1 MVGKNLDDAAGWFRD
16 SRKRWS
22 TWHNLSTAP
31 AMRGYGAQIMTNSTL
46 RALVVEDDHS
56 WQQILSE
63 ILSDCGLE
71 VEVVNSLD
79 EASRRL
85 RDQPHRLAVVDL
97 SLSPNDHNNYDGL
110 RVLDTVRRLD
120 PNCRT
125 ILLTGFATV
134 ELAVTALT
142 DYGAFTFL
150 RKESFHRSQFR
161 DIVYRILVSP
171 PILTTPIPASA
182 PSASSFPSKGQ
193 IPPLKFP
200 NEKALIVED
209 DAGWRS
215 ILEELLSDAGFQVRT
230 CTSFGDA
237 FGYLR
242 KEKFTLAVFD
252 LSLNGAN
259 SYAWDKSPGDQNPD
273 GYQLL
278 ASAQNEGIP
287 TIVVSGIAEPEE
299 IQRIY
304 SEYSISAY
312 IEKQTFDR
320 STFRRVVEETRAA
333 NKSLNELSAL
343 TDREREVLNLLAQG
357 LTNKEIAERL
367 VITTNT
373 VKRHLKAIFEKLDV
387 HTRSAA
393 TAKTTGG

>member
-1 MVGKNLDDAAGWFRD
+1 MT
-16 SRKRWS
+16 S
-22 TWHNLSTAP
+22 P
-31 AMRGYGAQIMTNSTL
+31 AF
-46 RALVVEDDHS
+46 RALVIEDDHS

-63 ILSDCGLE
+63 ILTDCGLE
-71 VEVVNSLD
+71 VDIASSVD
-79 EASRRL
+79 EATLIL
-85 RDQPHRLAVVDL
+85 RAQPHRLAVVDL

-110 RVLDTVRRLD
+110 RVLDAVRRLD

-161 DIVYRILVSP
+161 DIVYRAL
-171 PILTTPIPASA
+171 ASA
-182 PSASSFPSKGQ
+182 PQQLGPEPVSTSEVAVTPAVESAGPTETPSAR
-193 IPPLKFP
+193 
-200 NEKALIVED
+200 ALVVED

-215 ILEELLSDAGFQVRT
+215 ILEELLKDAGFHVRA
-230 CTSFGDA
+230 CASFGDA
-237 FGYLR
+237 LGYLR
-242 KEKFTLAVFD
+242 REKFKLAVVD
-252 LSLNGAN
+252 LSLKGTINYTWDQGATN
-259 SYAWDKSPGDQNPD
+259 QRLE

-278 ASAQNEGIP
+278 ASTRASGVP

-304 SEYSISAY
+304 TEHAVSAY

-320 STFRRVVEETRAA
+320 ATFRRVVEEARVAREA
-333 NKSLNELSAL
+333 LSELNAL
-343 TDREREVLNLLAQG
+343 TDREREVLELLSLG
-357 LTNKEIAERL
+357 LTNKEIAEKL

-373 VKRHLKAIFEKLDV
+373 VKRHLKAIFEKLGV

-393 TAKTTGG
+393 VAKVAGEK

>member
-1 MVGKNLDDAAGWFRD
+1 M
-16 SRKRWS
+16 
-22 TWHNLSTAP
+22 AP
-31 AMRGYGAQIMTNSTL
+31 VA

-56 WQQILSE
+56 WQQIISE

-71 VEVVNSLD
+71 VDVATNLNDATLNLKS
-79 EASRRL
+79 
-85 RDQPHRLAVVDL
+85 QPHRLAVVDL

-110 RVLDTVRRLD
+110 RVLDAVRRLD

-171 PILTTPIPASA
+171 PIITTPVPTAGS
-182 PSASSFPSKGQ
+182 PSSISPIKGQ
-193 IPPLKFP
+193 TGPLKTYQ
-200 NEKALIVED
+200 EKALVVED

-215 ILEELLSDAGFQVRT
+215 ILEELLSDAGFAVRT
-230 CTSFGDA
+230 CASFGDA
-237 FGYLR
+237 LGYLR
-242 KEKFTLAVFD
+242 KEKFSLAVMD
-252 LSLNGAN
+252 LSLQGVIPGALDSDSN
-259 SYAWDKSPGDQNPD
+259 STNLE

-278 ASAQNEGIP
+278 STAKVNNIP
-287 TIVVSGIAEPEE
+287 TIVVSGITEPEE
-299 IQRIY
+299 IQRVY

-312 IEKQTFDR
+312 IEKQAFDR
-320 STFRRVVEETRAA
+320 AAFRRVIEETRQTFQ
-333 NKSLNELSAL
+333 SQSELSKL
-343 TDREREVLNLLAQG
+343 TEREREVLELLAQG

-367 VITTNT
+367 
-373 VKRHLKAIFEKLDV
+373 
-387 HTRSAA
+387 
-393 TAKTTGG
+393 

>member
-1 MVGKNLDDAAGWFRD
+1 MSQV
-16 SRKRWS
+16 
-22 TWHNLSTAP
+22 
-31 AMRGYGAQIMTNSTL
+31 L

-56 WQQILSE
+56 WQQIISE

-71 VEVVNSLD
+71 VDVAPNVDDATLHLKS
-79 EASRRL
+79 
-85 RDQPHRLAVVDL
+85 QPHRVAVVDL

-110 RVLDTVRRLD
+110 RVLDAVRRLD
-120 PNCRT
+120 PNCRA

-171 PILTTPIPASA
+171 PITTTPAPSAVAALGASA
-182 PSASSFPSKGQ
+182 PKGQ
-193 IPPLKFP
+193 MDSLR
-200 NEKALIVED
+200 NHREKALVVED

-215 ILEELLSDAGFQVRT
+215 IIEELVSDAGFTVRT
-230 CTSFGDA
+230 CASFGEA
-237 FGYLR
+237 LGHLR
-242 KEKFTLAVFD
+242 KERFSLAIID
-252 LSLNGAN
+252 LSLQGMISSVPNKDVNN
-259 SYAWDKSPGDQNPD
+259 SDLE

-278 ASAQNEGIP
+278 ANTQADKIP
-287 TIVVSGIAEPEE
+287 TIVVSGITEPEE
-299 IQRIY
+299 IQRVY
-304 SEYSISAY
+304 SQYAISAY
-312 IEKQTFDR
+312 IEKQAFDR
-320 STFRRVVEETRAA
+320 AAFRRLVEETKQTHAA
-333 NKSLNELSAL
+333 QSELGTL
-343 TDREREVLNLLAQG
+343 TEREREVLDLLAQG
-357 LTNKEIAERL
+357 LTNKEIAEKL

-393 TAKTTGG
+393 TAKVAGG

>member
-1 MVGKNLDDAAGWFRD
+1 M
-16 SRKRWS
+16 
-22 TWHNLSTAP
+22 TA
-31 AMRGYGAQIMTNSTL
+31 QVL
-46 RALVVEDDHS
+46 RALVVEDDNS

-63 ILSDCGLE
+63 ILADCGLE
-71 VEVVNSLD
+71 VDVAGSVD
-79 EASRRL
+79 EASL
-85 RDQPHRLAVVDL
+85 SLKAQPHRLAVVDL

-110 RVLDTVRRLD
+110 RVLDAVRRLD

-171 PILTTPIPASA
+171 PNLSTTPPASGVA
-182 PSASSFPSKGQ
+182 GSSSAIKGQ
-193 IPPLKFP
+193 IAPQKLPS
-200 NEKALIVED
+200 EKALVVED

-215 ILEELLSDAGFQVRT
+215 ILEELLIDAGFQVRT
-230 CTSFGDA
+230 CAGFGDA
-237 FGYLR
+237 LGYLR
-242 KEKFTLAVFD
+242 REKFTLAVID
-252 LSLNGAN
+252 LSLQGAN
-259 SYAWDKSPGDQNPD
+259 NTWDKNMSDQNLD

-278 ASAQNEGIP
+278 TATRSEGIS
-287 TIVVSGIAEPEE
+287 TIVVSGTSEPEE

-304 SEYSISAY
+304 SEHSISAY
-312 IEKQTFDR
+312 IEKQAFDR
-320 STFRRVVEETRAA
+320 AAFRRVVEETRLLHH
-333 NKSLNELSAL
+333 SQSELSAL
-343 TDREREVLNLLAQG
+343 TDREREVLDLLALG
-357 LTNKEIAERL
+357 LTNKEIAEKL
-367 VITTNT
+367 FITTNT

-393 TAKTTGG
+393 TAKVTSG

>member
-1 MVGKNLDDAAGWFRD
+1 M
-16 SRKRWS
+16 
-22 TWHNLSTAP
+22 T
-31 AMRGYGAQIMTNSTL
+31 AQIL

-71 VEVVNSLD
+71 VDVAGSLD
-79 EASRRL
+79 DASISL
-85 RDQPHRLAVVDL
+85 KAQPHRLAVVDL

-110 RVLDTVRRLD
+110 RVLDAVRRLD

-161 DIVYRILVSP
+161 DIIYRILVSP
-171 PILTTPIPASA
+171 PHLAAPNHASGTTTSSSA
-182 PSASSFPSKGQ
+182 VKGQ
-193 IPPLKFP
+193 ATPQKLL
-200 NEKALIVED
+200 NEKAMVVED

-230 CTSFGDA
+230 CVGFGDA

-242 KEKFTLAVFD
+242 KERFTLAVID
-252 LSLNGAN
+252 LSLQGAN
-259 SYAWDKSPGDQNPD
+259 NTWDQGMVDLNQD
-273 GYQLL
+273 GYKLL
-278 ASAQNEGIP
+278 NATRSEGIP
-287 TIVVSGIAEPEE
+287 TIVVSGITEPEE

-312 IEKQTFDR
+312 IEKQAFDR
-320 STFRRVVEETRAA
+320 AAFRRVVEETRLTY
-333 NKSLNELSAL
+333 NSLSELSAL
-343 TDREREVLNLLAQG
+343 TDREREVLDLLAQG
-357 LTNKEIAERL
+357 LTNKEIAEKFY
-367 VITTNT
+367 ITTNT
-373 VKRHLKAIFEKLDV
+373 VKRHLKAVFEKLDV
-387 HTRSAA
+387 HTRTAA
-393 TAKTTGG
+393 TAKVAGG